1 MDAGSHIVLE
11 SSGIYRYEVK
21 EKLSPPPG
29 NECTMALIET
39 VFLAKSTERLMILII
54 HELCERWKPVMKRPR

>member
-1 MDAGSHIVLE
+1 MDAGLHVVLE

-29 NECTMALIET
+29 NECMMALIET

-54 HELCERWKPVMKRPR
+54 HSNVKFMNYVNDGSP